1 MSVSAQDKGTG
12 KEQKIVIQASSGL
25 SDEEIDKMKED
36 AKANEEEDA
45 RKRVEIQTRNEADSL
60 VYSTEKLIEDNADKV
75 PEDLKSDVEGKIA
88 VLKTAIESN
97 DVAQMQ
103 TAMAELSTA
112 MQQIGQAVY
121 SQGGAA
127 DPDVPSDDGQADSG
141 DDTVEGEFREV

>member
-1 MSVSAQDKGTG
+1 MKAG

-25 SDEEIDKMKED
+25 SDDEIEKMKDD

-45 RKRVEIQTRNEADSL
+45 RKRIEIQTRNEADSL
-60 VYSTEKLIEDNADKV
+60 VYQTEKLIQDNAEKIPD
-75 PEDLKSDVEGKIA
+75 DLKVDVESKIS
-88 VLKTAIESN
+88 VLKNAIETN

-103 TAMAELSTA
+103 TATADLSAA

-121 SQGGAA
+121 AQSADGSEPGAG
-127 DPDVPSDDGQADSG
+127 DTPNPSDESG